1 MSESSPHVVVEPD
14 ETVEPDEGRV
24 SDPVESPAESAGE
37 SLDVDV
43 VEVRRNGRLAL
54 AVALA
59 SLLVGLAFVLR
70 GGVEGYL
77 VGLILLAVAAVQGWT
92 AWDSRMPLLLVDE
105 QGVRLR
111 FGQNWQGIPWSKI
124 ESVEHTPRPAGIERF
139 WKDGRIGVLLHD
151 EDEVLDELSPTARR
165 QAMLTER
172 LYGLPFSL
180 PLGLS
185 TRVLG
190 GGEDVTEAIA
200 IVAADGVE
208 VVEID
213 PGLGADEP
221 DESGDA
227 ISETAGDG
235 AGEGTVSDGS
245 GSAGADDGDTAVR
258 LPAVGRGGDTNPRML
273 RVLDEPDINA
283 ADVVDEAGQ
292 DQVDRDIVHDEATPK
307 PDPDPEVATEAS
319 AGDKPRPEP
328 VAPLREPSTAVRVD
342 VRYVPEEPQETI
354 AVHGA
359 NALDLAP
366 VETDDATDDSDDSDG
381 SADAAFLDASAGP
394 GIAEAGADQAGIGEA
409 GVDDETEILTTDPDA
424 TQAHELTEGVTP
436 VAERGDRV
444 ESHSFDGVGVRGTGS
459 GTNDSPEIGAEISA
473 ARHRLGLDA
482 EGLAEW
488 TRIRPHVIEAI
499 EVDDFGPCGGDFY
512 ARGHLRTLARVLG
525 IEVAPLLRT
534 YDEKYASGPVS
545 PRTVFEAELA
555 HSAAVR
561 PVRRMRG
568 GPSWSVL
575 VAAVM
580 AVILVWSVA
589 RLVIDG
595 TDHEPEAGAIQLD
608 GSAGT
613 DNPYGDS
620 SPVPVTISAAGG
632 GAHVVVRDSRG
643 KVVFS
648 GDLAFGESKR
658 LQVTPPLRVQTSDG
672 SLKVAIGDGKANE
685 LGKTGES
692 AQRTYT
698 AN

>member
-1 MSESSPHVVVEPD
+1 MSENSPAVETVDPAENV
-14 ETVEPDEGRV
+14 ETVETHE
-24 SDPVESPAESAGE
+24 A
-37 SLDVDV
+37 LDVDV

-54 AVALA
+54 VVALA
-59 SLLVGLAFVLR
+59 SLLVGIAFVLR
-70 GGVEGYL
+70 GGIEGYL

-111 FGQNWQGIPWSKI
+111 FGQTWQGIPWSKI
-124 ESVEHTPRPAGIERF
+124 ESVEHTPRPDGIERF

-190 GGEDVTEAIA
+190 AGDDVTEAIA

-213 PGLGADEP
+213 PALDVEEP
-221 DESGDA
+221 ETETDESTEDNTEVDTADA
-227 ISETAGDG
+227 AS
-235 AGEGTVSDGS
+235 
-245 GSAGADDGDTAVR
+245 DDGDTAIR
-258 LPAVGRGGDTNPRML
+258 PPLSQQAGDTNPRML
-273 RVLDEPDINA
+273 RVLDVPDINA
-283 ADVVDEAGQ
+283 ADVVDEAEQ
-292 DQVDRDIVHDEATPK
+292 DQVDRDTNQDETTPK
-307 PDPDPEVATEAS
+307 TDPEPEPEVDSVAEAK
-319 AGDKPRPEP
+319 AEP

-342 VRYVPEEPQETI
+342 VRYVPEEPQETV

-359 NALDLAP
+359 NALQLDLA
-366 VETDDATDDSDDSDG
+366 EAAF
-381 SADAAFLDASAGP
+381 ADADIEDA
-394 GIAEAGADQAGIGEA
+394 D
-409 GVDDETEILTTDPDA
+409 VDDETEAFAFESDVEDSEP
-424 TQAHELTEGVTP
+424 EGVRP
-436 VAERGDRV
+436 IAVADEGV
-444 ESHSFDGVGVRGTGS
+444 KALAIDGVDDEPTEVVPTKV
-459 GTNDSPEIGAEISA
+459 PEIGAEIAA
-473 ARHRLGLDA
+473 ARRRLALDMD
-482 EGLAEW
+482 GLAEW

-545 PRTVFEAELA
+545 PRAVFEAELA
-555 HSAAVR
+555 HSAAIR

-595 TDHEPEAGAIQLD
+595 TQHEPQAGAIQLD

-613 DNPYGDS
+613 DSPYGKT

-648 GDLAFGESKR
+648 GDLAFGESKE

-672 SLKVAIGDGKANE
+672 SLKVAVGDGKAKA
-685 LGKTGES
+685 LGKTGEA

-698 AN
+698 AS

>member
-1 MSESSPHVVVEPD
+1 MSENSPAVEAVDPA
-14 ETVEPDEGRV
+14 ETVETH
-24 SDPVESPAESAGE
+24 
-37 SLDVDV
+37 DVDV

-54 AVALA
+54 VVALA
-59 SLLVGLAFVLR
+59 SLLVGIAFVLR
-70 GGVEGYL
+70 GGIEGYL

-111 FGQNWQGIPWSKI
+111 FGQTWQGIPWSKI
-124 ESVEHTPRPAGIERF
+124 ESVEHTPRPDGIERF

-151 EDEVLDELSPTARR
+151 EDEVLEELSPTARR

-190 GGEDVTEAIA
+190 AGDDVTEAIA

-213 PGLGADEP
+213 PALEVEEPETDADESAE
-221 DESGDA
+221 DHTADA
-227 ISETAGDG
+227 AS
-235 AGEGTVSDGS
+235 
-245 GSAGADDGDTAVR
+245 DDGDTAVR
-258 LPAVGRGGDTNPRML
+258 PLLSERAGDTNPRML

-283 ADVVDEAGQ
+283 ADVVDEAEQ
-292 DQVDRDIVHDEATPK
+292 DQVDRDTNQDETTPK
-307 PDPDPEVATEAS
+307 TDPEPEPEVNLVAEAK
-319 AGDKPRPEP
+319 AEP

-359 NALDLAP
+359 NALQLDLA
-366 VETDDATDDSDDSDG
+366 EAAF
-381 SADAAFLDASAGP
+381 ADADIEDADVDEDVEDSEPEGVRP
-394 GIAEAGADQAGIGEA
+394 IAVPDEGVKALAID
-409 GVDDETEILTTDPDA
+409 GVDDEPTEVVPTK
-424 TQAHELTEGVTP
+424 V
-436 VAERGDRV
+436 
-444 ESHSFDGVGVRGTGS
+444 
-459 GTNDSPEIGAEISA
+459 PEIGAEIAA
-473 ARHRLGLDA
+473 ARRRLALDMD
-482 EGLAEW
+482 GLAEW

-545 PRTVFEAELA
+545 PRAVFEAELA
-555 HSAAVR
+555 HSAAIR

-595 TDHEPEAGAIQLD
+595 TQHEPEAGAIQLD

-613 DNPYGDS
+613 DSPYGKS

-648 GDLAFGESKR
+648 GDLAFGESKS

-672 SLKVAIGDGKANE
+672 SLKVAVGDGKAKA
-685 LGKTGES
+685 LGKTGEA

-698 AN
+698 AG

>member
-1 MSESSPHVVVEPD
+1 MSENPPTA
-14 ETVEPDEGRV
+14 ETVDPEEAVEAPDI
-24 SDPVESPAESAGE
+24 
-37 SLDVDV
+37 DVDV

-54 AVALA
+54 VVALA

-70 GGVEGYL
+70 GGIEGYL

-111 FGQNWQGIPWSKI
+111 FGQTWQGIPWSKI
-124 ESVEHTPRPAGIERF
+124 ECVEHTPRPEGIERF

-151 EDEVLDELSPTARR
+151 EDEVLEELSPTARR

-190 GGEDVTEAIA
+190 AGDDVTEAIA
-200 IVAADGVE
+200 IVAAEGVE

-213 PGLGADEP
+213 PGLEVEP
-221 DESGDA
+221 DADGVEDSVEDSA
-227 ISETAGDG
+227 EDTADDSAEEVEGIV
-235 AGEGTVSDGS
+235 GEAPVE
-245 GSAGADDGDTAVR
+245 DGDTAIR
-258 LPAVGRGGDTNPRML
+258 PPLSVGADDTNPRML
-273 RVLDEPDINA
+273 RVLDEPGINA
-283 ADVVDEAGQ
+283 ADVADEAGQ
-292 DQVDRDIVHDEATPK
+292 DQVDRDTEQDETTPK
-307 PDPDPEVATEAS
+307 TDPEPEVKAEAK
-319 AGDKPRPEP
+319 AEP

-342 VRYVPEEPQETI
+342 VRYVPDEPQETI

-359 NALDLAP
+359 NALQLDP
-366 VETDDATDDSDDSDG
+366 VESDDVETDADEETEVFAIEQGEEDSEPEG
-381 SADAAFLDASAGP
+381 VRALAVPEEGVKAL
-394 GIAEAGADQAGIGEA
+394 A
-409 GVDDETEILTTDPDA
+409 GVDDEPTEVVSTK
-424 TQAHELTEGVTP
+424 V
-436 VAERGDRV
+436 
-444 ESHSFDGVGVRGTGS
+444 
-459 GTNDSPEIGAEISA
+459 PEIGAEIAA
-473 ARHRLGLDA
+473 ARRRLALDV

-545 PRTVFEAELA
+545 PRAIFEAELA
-555 HSAAVR
+555 HSAAIR

-595 TDHEPEAGAIQLD
+595 TQHEPQAGAIQLD

-613 DNPYGDS
+613 DSPYGKS

-648 GDLAFGESKR
+648 GDLAFGESKQ

-672 SLKVAIGDGKANE
+672 SLKVAVGESKARA
-685 LGKTGES
+685 LGKTGEA

>member
-1 MSESSPHVVVEPD
+1 VSENSPAVETVDPAENV
-14 ETVEPDEGRV
+14 ETVET
-24 SDPVESPAESAGE
+24 VEAH
-37 SLDVDV
+37 DVDV

-54 AVALA
+54 VVALA
-59 SLLVGLAFVLR
+59 SLLVGIAFVLR
-70 GGVEGYL
+70 GGIEGYL

-105 QGVRLR
+105 QGVRVR
-111 FGQNWQGIPWSKI
+111 FGQTWQGIPWSKI
-124 ESVEHTPRPAGIERF
+124 ESVEHTPRPDGIERF

-151 EDEVLDELSPTARR
+151 EDEVLEELSPTARR

-190 GGEDVTEAIA
+190 AGDDVTEAIA

-213 PGLGADEP
+213 PALDVEEP
-221 DESGDA
+221 ETDPA
-227 ISETAGDG
+227 ETAEDNT
-235 AGEGTVSDGS
+235 ADAAS
-245 GSAGADDGDTAVR
+245 DDGDTAVR
-258 LPAVGRGGDTNPRML
+258 PPLSEQAGDTNPRML

-283 ADVVDEAGQ
+283 ADVVDEAEQ
-292 DQVDRDIVHDEATPK
+292 DQVDRDTDQDETTPK
-307 PDPDPEVATEAS
+307 TDPEPEREVDPVTEAK
-319 AGDKPRPEP
+319 AEP

-354 AVHGA
+354 AVRGA
-359 NALDLAP
+359 NALQLDLA
-366 VETDDATDDSDDSDG
+366 EAAF
-381 SADAAFLDASAGP
+381 ADADVEDSEPEGVRPIPAPDEGVKALVPSTSSGHRID
-394 GIAEAGADQAGIGEA
+394 GADDQP
-409 GVDDETEILTTDPDA
+409 TEVVPTK
-424 TQAHELTEGVTP
+424 V
-436 VAERGDRV
+436 
-444 ESHSFDGVGVRGTGS
+444 
-459 GTNDSPEIGAEISA
+459 PEIGAEIAA
-473 ARHRLGLDA
+473 ARRRLALDMD
-482 EGLAEW
+482 GLAEW

-545 PRTVFEAELA
+545 PRAVFEAELA
-555 HSAAVR
+555 HSAAIR

-595 TDHEPEAGAIQLD
+595 TQHEPEAGAIQLD

-613 DNPYGDS
+613 DSPYGKS
-620 SPVPVTISAAGG
+620 SPVPVAISAAGG

-648 GDLAFGESKR
+648 GDLAFGESKE

-672 SLKVAIGDGKANE
+672 SLKVAVGDGKAKA
-685 LGKTGES
+685 LGKTGEA

>member
-1 MSESSPHVVVEPD
+1 MSENSPAV
-14 ETVEPDEGRV
+14 ETVDPADQDEPV
-24 SDPVESPAESAGE
+24 VTGE
-37 SLDVDV
+37 VPDVDV

-54 AVALA
+54 VVALA
-59 SLLVGLAFVLR
+59 SLLVGVAFVLR
-70 GGVEGYL
+70 GGIEGYL

-111 FGQNWQGIPWSKI
+111 FGQTWQGIPWSKI
-124 ESVEHTPRPAGIERF
+124 ESVEHTPRPDGIERF

-151 EDEVLDELSPTARR
+151 EDEVLAELSPTARR

-190 GGEDVTEAIA
+190 AGDDLTEAIA
-200 IVAADGVE
+200 VVAADGVE

-213 PGLGADEP
+213 PALAAEEPEPEADETTAETT
-221 DESGDA
+221 DESTDEIVGGGP
-227 ISETAGDG
+227 S
-235 AGEGTVSDGS
+235 
-245 GSAGADDGDTAVR
+245 DDGDTAIR
-258 LPAVGRGGDTNPRML
+258 PPLSGQGGDTNPRML

-283 ADVVDEAGQ
+283 ADVEDEAGQ
-292 DQVDRDIVHDEATPK
+292 DQVDRDTETTGATSSEGVTARSAEQDETTPT
-307 PDPDPEVATEAS
+307 TEPAPK
-319 AGDKPRPEP
+319 AKAEP

-342 VRYVPEEPQETI
+342 VRYVPPEPQETV
-354 AVHGA
+354 AVHGGDSVLL
-359 NALDLAP
+359 NPAP
-366 VETDDATDDSDDSDG
+366 FGTAADAVEAPEEDEVEGVTLTDPDEPVDAVSTDDADDQPTKLVSH
-381 SADAAFLDASAGP
+381 DAP
-394 GIAEAGADQAGIGEA
+394 Q
-409 GVDDETEILTTDPDA
+409 
-424 TQAHELTEGVTP
+424 
-436 VAERGDRV
+436 
-444 ESHSFDGVGVRGTGS
+444 
-459 GTNDSPEIGAEISA
+459 IGAEISA
-473 ARHRLGLDA
+473 ARRRLALDID
-482 EGLAEW
+482 GLAEW

-545 PRTVFEAELA
+545 PRAVFEAELA

-595 TDHEPEAGAIQLD
+595 TQREPEAGAIQLD

-613 DNPYGDS
+613 DNPYGKS
-620 SPVPVTISAAGG
+620 APVAVTISAAGG
-632 GAHVVVRDSRG
+632 EAHVVVRDSRG

-648 GDLAFGESKR
+648 GDLAFGESKQ

-672 SLKVAIGDGKANE
+672 SLKVAVGEGKANA
-685 LGKTGES
+685 LGKTGEA

-698 AN
+698 AG

>member
-1 MSESSPHVVVEPD
+1 VSEKSPAAETADPA
-14 ETVEPDEGRV
+14 ETVETP
-24 SDPVESPAESAGE
+24 
-37 SLDVDV
+37 DVDV

-54 AVALA
+54 VVALS

-70 GGVEGYL
+70 GGIEGYL

-111 FGQNWQGIPWSKI
+111 FGQTWQGIPWSKI
-124 ESVEHTPRPAGIERF
+124 ESVEHTPRPEGIERF

-151 EDEVLDELSPTARR
+151 EDEVLEELSPTARR

-190 GGEDVTEAIA
+190 AGEDLTEAIA
-200 IVAADGVE
+200 YVAADGVE
-208 VVEID
+208 IVEID
-213 PGLGADEP
+213 PGMEADATVETVEP
-221 DESGDA
+221 EDDTDESVGDD
-227 ISETAGDG
+227 TP
-235 AGEGTVSDGS
+235 V
-245 GSAGADDGDTAVR
+245 DDGDTAIR
-258 LPAVGRGGDTNPRML
+258 PPLSAGAGDTNPRML

-283 ADVVDEAGQ
+283 ADVADEAEQG
-292 DQVDRDIVHDEATPK
+292 QVDRDTEQDETTPK
-307 PDPDPEVATEAS
+307 TDPEEKSEEKAEAK
-319 AGDKPRPEP
+319 AEP

-359 NALDLAP
+359 NALQLDP
-366 VETDDATDDSDDSDG
+366 VETEPDSD
-381 SADAAFLDASAGP
+381 ADAP
-394 GIAEAGADQAGIGEA
+394 EAGADEQ
-409 GVDDETEILTTDPDA
+409 TEVFAIESAAEDSEP
-424 TQAHELTEGVTP
+424 EGVRAL
-436 VAERGDRV
+436 AEPDEGV
-444 ESHSFDGVGVRGTGS
+444 KPLSIDGADDQPTEVVSTKV
-459 GTNDSPEIGAEISA
+459 PEIGAEISA
-473 ARHRLGLDA
+473 ARRRLALDV

-545 PRTVFEAELA
+545 PRAVFEAELA

-595 TDHEPEAGAIQLD
+595 TQHEPEAGAIQLD

-613 DNPYGDS
+613 NSPYGKA
-620 SPVPVTISAAGG
+620 SPVAVTITAAGG

-648 GDLAFGESKR
+648 GDLAFGESKA

-672 SLKVAIGDGKANE
+672 SLKVAVGDGKARA
-685 LGKTGES
+685 LGKTGEA

>member
-1 MSESSPHVVVEPD
+1 MSENPVTA
-14 ETVEPDEGRV
+14 ETVDPEEAVEAPDV
-24 SDPVESPAESAGE
+24 DV
-37 SLDVDV
+37 DVDV

-54 AVALA
+54 VVALA

-70 GGVEGYL
+70 GGIEGYL

-111 FGQNWQGIPWSKI
+111 FGQTWQGIPWSKI
-124 ESVEHTPRPAGIERF
+124 ESVEHTPRPDGIERF

-190 GGEDVTEAIA
+190 AGDDVTEAIA
-200 IVAADGVE
+200 IVAAEGVE

-213 PGLGADEP
+213 PGLEAEPEAEIEDDSAEDTGGEAVDE
-221 DESGDA
+221 A
-227 ISETAGDG
+227 VDG
-235 AGEGTVSDGS
+235 IVAAPVE
-245 GSAGADDGDTAVR
+245 DGDTAIR
-258 LPAVGRGGDTNPRML
+258 PPLRAGADDTNPRML

-283 ADVVDEAGQ
+283 ADAEDEAGQ
-292 DQVDRDIVHDEATPK
+292 DQVDRDTETTGVTARSAEQDETTTK
-307 PDPDPEVATEAS
+307 TDPEPALKAEAK
-319 AGDKPRPEP
+319 AEP

-359 NALDLAP
+359 NALQLEPAESDAVDAETEADEETQVFAIESADEDAEPEGVRPLAEPEEGIKTLAP
-366 VETDDATDDSDDSDG
+366 STSSVRRIDD
-381 SADAAFLDASAGP
+381 
-394 GIAEAGADQAGIGEA
+394 
-409 GVDDETEILTTDPDA
+409 VDDEPTEVVPTK
-424 TQAHELTEGVTP
+424 V
-436 VAERGDRV
+436 
-444 ESHSFDGVGVRGTGS
+444 
-459 GTNDSPEIGAEISA
+459 PEIGAEIAA
-473 ARHRLGLDA
+473 ARRRLALDV

-545 PRTVFEAELA
+545 ARAVFEAELA
-555 HSAAVR
+555 HSAAIR

-595 TDHEPEAGAIQLD
+595 TQHEPQAGAIQLD

-613 DNPYGDS
+613 DSPYGKS

-648 GDLAFGESKR
+648 GDLAFGESKQ

-672 SLKVAIGDGKANE
+672 SLKVAVGESKARA
-685 LGKTGES
+685 LGKTGEA

-698 AN
+698 AD

>member
-1 MSESSPHVVVEPD
+1 MSENSPAV
-14 ETVEPDEGRV
+14 ETVDPAETT
-24 SDPVESPAESAGE
+24 DPVDTVDTTDAVEAP
-37 SLDVDV
+37 DVDV
-43 VEVRRNGRLAL
+43 IEVRRNGRLAL
-54 AVALA
+54 VVALA

-70 GGVEGYL
+70 GGIEGYL

-111 FGQNWQGIPWSKI
+111 FGQTWQGIPWSKI
-124 ESVEHTPRPAGIERF
+124 ESVEHTPRPDGIERF

-151 EDEVLDELSPTARR
+151 EDEVLEELSPTARR

-190 GGEDVTEAIA
+190 AGDDVTEAIA

-213 PGLGADEP
+213 PGLAADPESDT
-221 DESGDA
+221 DENTA
-227 ISETAGDG
+227 EEAGDRIDEDVDG
-235 AGEGTVSDGS
+235 IVGETPV
-245 GSAGADDGDTAVR
+245 DDGDTAVR
-258 LPAVGRGGDTNPRML
+258 PPLSGGAGDTNPRML

-283 ADVVDEAGQ
+283 ADVADEAKR
-292 DQVDRDIVHDEATPK
+292 DQVDRDTTKDETTPK
-307 PDPDPEVATEAS
+307 ADPDAEVKAEAK
-319 AGDKPRPEP
+319 AEP

-359 NALDLAP
+359 NALQLDPA
-366 VETDDATDDSDDSDG
+366 ETDAE
-381 SADAAFLDASAGP
+381 ADAAEVDAQTQVFAIES
-394 GIAEAGADQAGIGEA
+394 GEDSEPDEGVKA
-409 GVDDETEILTTDPDA
+409 LSSTNPSLRIDGVDDVDDVATEVVPTK
-424 TQAHELTEGVTP
+424 V
-436 VAERGDRV
+436 
-444 ESHSFDGVGVRGTGS
+444 
-459 GTNDSPEIGAEISA
+459 PEIGAEISA
-473 ARHRLGLDA
+473 ARRRLALDV

-545 PRTVFEAELA
+545 PRAVFEAELA

-595 TDHEPEAGAIQLD
+595 TQHQPEAGAIQLD

-613 DNPYGDS
+613 DSPYGKA

-648 GDLAFGESKR
+648 GDLAFGESKQ

-672 SLKVAIGDGKANE
+672 SLKVAVGDGKAKA
-685 LGKTGES
+685 LGKTGEA

-698 AN
+698 AG

>member
-1 MSESSPHVVVEPD
+1 MSENSPAAETVDPA
-14 ETVEPDEGRV
+14 ETVETTETPE
-24 SDPVESPAESAGE
+24 PAEMAETAASDEAPE
-37 SLDVDV
+37 ADVDVDIDVDV

-54 AVALA
+54 VVALA

-70 GGVEGYL
+70 GGIEGYL

-111 FGQNWQGIPWSKI
+111 FGQTWQGIPWSKI
-124 ESVEHTPRPAGIERF
+124 EAVEHTPRPDGIERF

-165 QAMLTER
+165 QAMLTQR
-172 LYGLPFSL
+172 LYGLPFSI

-190 GGEDVTEAIA
+190 AGDDVTEAIA

-213 PGLGADEP
+213 PALEVTEP
-221 DESGDA
+221 EPESD
-227 ISETAGDG
+227 ETAEE
-235 AGEGTVSDGS
+235 AGHEADDELVV
-245 GSAGADDGDTAVR
+245 DDGDTAVR
-258 LPAVGRGGDTNPRML
+258 PPLSAQAGDTNPRLL

-292 DQVDRDIVHDEATPK
+292 DQVDRDTQDETTPTT
-307 PDPDPEVATEAS
+307 DPEPEVKSEA
-319 AGDKPRPEP
+319 A
-328 VAPLREPSTAVRVD
+328 VPLREPSTAVRVD
-342 VRYVPEEPQETI
+342 VRYVPPEPQESV

-359 NALDLAP
+359 NALRPDPAQAP
-366 VETDDATDDSDDSDG
+366 SQADFDAADEAFAIERHDDDSEPEG
-381 SADAAFLDASAGP
+381 VRPL
-394 GIAEAGADQAGIGEA
+394 AEPDEQVEGVSPSTRSGHRID
-409 GVDDETEILTTDPDA
+409 GVDDEPTE
-424 TQAHELTEGVTP
+424 QMSNQV
-436 VAERGDRV
+436 
-444 ESHSFDGVGVRGTGS
+444 
-459 GTNDSPEIGAEISA
+459 PEIGAEIASA
-473 ARHRLGLDA
+473 RRRLALDID
-482 EGLAEW
+482 GLAEW

-534 YDEKYASGPVS
+534 YDEKHASGPVS
-545 PRTVFEAELA
+545 ARAVFEAELA
-555 HSAAVR
+555 HSAAIR
-561 PVRRMRG
+561 PARRMRG

-589 RLVIDG
+589 RLVVDG
-595 TDHEPEAGAIQLD
+595 TQGQPEAGAIQLD

-613 DNPYGDS
+613 DSPYGKS

-648 GDLAFGESKR
+648 GDLAFGESKE

-672 SLKVAIGDGKANE
+672 SLKVAIGDGKAKE
-685 LGKTGES
+685 LGKTGEA

-698 AN
+698 AS

>member
-1 MSESSPHVVVEPD
+1 MSENSPAAETVDPA
-14 ETVEPDEGRV
+14 ETVETP
-24 SDPVESPAESAGE
+24 
-37 SLDVDV
+37 DVDV
-43 VEVRRNGRLAL
+43 IDVRRNGRLAL
-54 AVALA
+54 VVALA

-70 GGVEGYL
+70 GGIEGYL

-111 FGQNWQGIPWSKI
+111 FGQTWQGIPWSKI
-124 ESVEHTPRPAGIERF
+124 ESVEHTPRPEGIERF
-139 WKDGRIGVLLHD
+139 WKDGRIGVLLYD
-151 EDEVLDELSPTARR
+151 EDEVLEELSPTARR

-190 GGEDVTEAIA
+190 AGDDVTEAIA
-200 IVAADGVE
+200 IVAADGVQ

-213 PGLGADEP
+213 PGIESDELAE
-221 DESGDA
+221 ESGD
-227 ISETAGDG
+227 SGDSID
-235 AGEGTVSDGS
+235 EDVDGIV
-245 GSAGADDGDTAVR
+245 GSVPVDDGDTAIR
-258 LPAVGRGGDTNPRML
+258 PPLSGGAGDTNPRML

-283 ADVVDEAGQ
+283 ANVADEAGQ
-292 DQVDRDIVHDEATPK
+292 DQVDRDTETTGARPSEGVTARSAKNETTPQT
-307 PDPDPEVATEAS
+307 DPDAEVKAEAK
-319 AGDKPRPEP
+319 AEP

-359 NALDLAP
+359 NALQLDPA
-366 VETDDATDDSDDSDG
+366 ETESDAD
-381 SADAAFLDASAGP
+381 ADAAE
-394 GIAEAGADQAGIGEA
+394 AEELTQVFAIESDEEDSEPEGVLALAEPDEGVKALSPSTNPALRIDD
-409 GVDDETEILTTDPDA
+409 VDDVPTEVVA
-424 TQAHELTEGVTP
+424 TKA
-436 VAERGDRV
+436 
-444 ESHSFDGVGVRGTGS
+444 
-459 GTNDSPEIGAEISA
+459 PEIGAEISA
-473 ARHRLGLDA
+473 ARRRLALDV

-545 PRTVFEAELA
+545 PRAVFEAELA
-555 HSAAVR
+555 HSAAIR

-595 TDHEPEAGAIQLD
+595 TQHQPEAGAIQLD

-613 DNPYGDS
+613 DSPYGKAT
-620 SPVPVTISAAGG
+620 PVPVTISAAGG

-648 GDLAFGESKR
+648 GDLAFGESKQ

-672 SLKVAIGDGKANE
+672 SLKVAVGDGKAKA
-685 LGKTGES
+685 LGKTGEA

>member
-1 MSESSPHVVVEPD
+1 MSENSPAVETVDPA
-14 ETVEPDEGRV
+14 ETVEA
-24 SDPVESPAESAGE
+24 VETH
-37 SLDVDV
+37 DVDV

-54 AVALA
+54 VVALA
-59 SLLVGLAFVLR
+59 SLLVGIAFVMR
-70 GGVEGYL
+70 GGIEGYL
-77 VGLILLAVAAVQGWT
+77 VGLILLVVAAVQGWT

-111 FGQNWQGIPWSKI
+111 FGQTWQGIPWSKI
-124 ESVEHTPRPAGIERF
+124 ESVEHTPRPDGIERF

-151 EDEVLDELSPTARR
+151 EDEVLEELSPTARR

-190 GGEDVTEAIA
+190 AGDDVTEAIA

-213 PGLGADEP
+213 PGLDAEEP
-221 DESGDA
+221 ETDTDESAEDHTADA
-227 ISETAGDG
+227 AS
-235 AGEGTVSDGS
+235 
-245 GSAGADDGDTAVR
+245 DDGDTAVR
-258 LPAVGRGGDTNPRML
+258 PPLSERAGDTNPRML

-283 ADVVDEAGQ
+283 ADVVDEAEQ
-292 DQVDRDIVHDEATPK
+292 DQVDRDTETTAHSAEQDETTPTT
-307 PDPDPEVATEAS
+307 DPEPEREVNLVAEA
-319 AGDKPRPEP
+319 KTEP
-328 VAPLREPSTAVRVD
+328 VAPLREPSTAIRVD

-359 NALDLAP
+359 NALQLDLA
-366 VETDDATDDSDDSDG
+366 EAAF
-381 SADAAFLDASAGP
+381 ADADF
-394 GIAEAGADQAGIGEA
+394 AEADVEDTD
-409 GVDDETEILTTDPDA
+409 VDDEP
-424 TQAHELTEGVTP
+424 EGVRP
-436 VAERGDRV
+436 IAVPDE
-444 ESHSFDGVGVRGTGS
+444 GVKALAPSTGS
-459 GTNDSPEIGAEISA
+459 RHRIDDVDDQETEVVPAEVPEIGAEIAA
-473 ARHRLGLDA
+473 ARRRLALDMD
-482 EGLAEW
+482 GLAEW

-545 PRTVFEAELA
+545 PRAVFEAELA
-555 HSAAVR
+555 HSAAIR

-595 TDHEPEAGAIQLD
+595 TQHEPEAGAIQLD

-613 DNPYGDS
+613 DSPYGKS
-620 SPVPVTISAAGG
+620 SPVAVTVSAAGG

-648 GDLAFGESKR
+648 GDLAFGESKV

-672 SLKVAIGDGKANE
+672 SLKVAIGDGKAKA
-685 LGKTGES
+685 LGKTGEA

>member
-1 MSESSPHVVVEPD
+1 MSENSPAVEIVDPA
-14 ETVEPDEGRV
+14 ETVETH
-24 SDPVESPAESAGE
+24 
-37 SLDVDV
+37 DVDV

-54 AVALA
+54 VVALA
-59 SLLVGLAFVLR
+59 SLLVGIAFVLR
-70 GGVEGYL
+70 GGIEGYL
-77 VGLILLAVAAVQGWT
+77 VGLILLVVAAVQGWT

-105 QGVRLR
+105 QGVRVR
-111 FGQNWQGIPWSKI
+111 FGQTWQGIPWSKI
-124 ESVEHTPRPAGIERF
+124 ESVEHTPRPDGIERF

-151 EDEVLDELSPTARR
+151 EDEVLEELSPTARR

-190 GGEDVTEAIA
+190 AGDDVTEAIA

-213 PGLGADEP
+213 PALDVEEP
-221 DESGDA
+221 ETDTDESAEEHTADA
-227 ISETAGDG
+227 AS
-235 AGEGTVSDGS
+235 
-245 GSAGADDGDTAVR
+245 DDGDTAVR
-258 LPAVGRGGDTNPRML
+258 PPLSGRAGDTNPRML

-283 ADVVDEAGQ
+283 ADVVDEAEQ
-292 DQVDRDIVHDEATPK
+292 DQVDRDTETTAHSAEQDETTPK
-307 PDPDPEVATEAS
+307 TDPEPEPEVNLVAEAK
-319 AGDKPRPEP
+319 AEP

-354 AVHGA
+354 AIHGA
-359 NALDLAP
+359 NALQLDLAEAAFADVD
-366 VETDDATDDSDDSDG
+366 VEDSDVDEDVDEDLEDSEPEG
-381 SADAAFLDASAGP
+381 VRA
-394 GIAEAGADQAGIGEA
+394 IAVPDEGVKALAID
-409 GVDDETEILTTDPDA
+409 GVDDEPTEVVPA
-424 TQAHELTEGVTP
+424 KV
-436 VAERGDRV
+436 
-444 ESHSFDGVGVRGTGS
+444 
-459 GTNDSPEIGAEISA
+459 PEIGAEIAA
-473 ARHRLGLDA
+473 ARRRLALDMD
-482 EGLAEW
+482 GLAEW

-545 PRTVFEAELA
+545 PRAVFEAELA
-555 HSAAVR
+555 HSAAIR

-595 TDHEPEAGAIQLD
+595 TQHEPEAGAIQLD

-613 DNPYGDS
+613 DSPYGKS

-648 GDLAFGESKR
+648 GDLAFGESKE

-672 SLKVAIGDGKANE
+672 SLKVAVGDGKAKA
-685 LGKTGES
+685 LGKTGEA

>member
-1 MSESSPHVVVEPD
+1 MSENSPAVE
-14 ETVEPDEGRV
+14 TI
-24 SDPVESPAESAGE
+24 DPVEAVETH
-37 SLDVDV
+37 DVDV

-54 AVALA
+54 VVALA

-70 GGVEGYL
+70 GGIEGYL
-77 VGLILLAVAAVQGWT
+77 VGLILLAVAVVQGWT

-111 FGQNWQGIPWSKI
+111 FGQTWQGIPWSKI
-124 ESVEHTPRPAGIERF
+124 ESVEHTPRPDGIERF

-151 EDEVLDELSPTARR
+151 EDEVLEELSPTARR

-190 GGEDVTEAIA
+190 AGDDVTEAIA

-213 PGLGADEP
+213 PGLDVEEPEAEAEESTGESGAKSV
-221 DESGDA
+221 DESSAEDIDEA
-227 ISETAGDG
+227 ADG
-235 AGEGTVSDGS
+235 AVGAVGAV
-245 GSAGADDGDTAVR
+245 ADDGDTAIR
-258 LPAVGRGGDTNPRML
+258 PPLSEHAGDTNPRML

-283 ADVVDEAGQ
+283 ADVADEAEQ
-292 DQVDRDIVHDEATPK
+292 DQVDRDTEQDETTPK
-307 PDPDPEVATEAS
+307 ADPEPAVKSEAK
-319 AGDKPRPEP
+319 AEP

-359 NALDLAP
+359 NALQLPP
-366 VETDDATDDSDDSDG
+366 VETDSDFDADLDLG
-381 SADAAFLDASAGP
+381 DAVLVEP
-394 GIAEAGADQAGIGEA
+394 
-409 GVDDETEILTTDPDA
+409 GVDDP
-424 TQAHELTEGVTP
+424 ELEGVRP
-436 VAERGDRV
+436 VSVPE
-444 ESHSFDGVGVRGTGS
+444 EGVKALSPSTSS
-459 GTNDSPEIGAEISA
+459 GPRIDDADDQVTEVVPTKVPEIGAEIAA
-473 ARHRLGLDA
+473 ARRRLALDMD
-482 EGLAEW
+482 GLAEW

-545 PRTVFEAELA
+545 PRAVFEAELA
-555 HSAAVR
+555 HSAAIR

-595 TDHEPEAGAIQLD
+595 TQHEPEAGAIQLD

-613 DNPYGDS
+613 DSPYGKS

-648 GDLAFGESKR
+648 GDLAFGESKQ

-672 SLKVAIGDGKANE
+672 SLKVAVGDGKAKA
-685 LGKTGES
+685 LGKTGEA

>member
-1 MSESSPHVVVEPD
+1 VSEKSPAAETADPA
-14 ETVEPDEGRV
+14 ETVETP
-24 SDPVESPAESAGE
+24 
-37 SLDVDV
+37 DVDV

-54 AVALA
+54 VVALS

-70 GGVEGYL
+70 GGIEGYL

-111 FGQNWQGIPWSKI
+111 FGQTWQGIPWSKI
-124 ESVEHTPRPAGIERF
+124 ESVEHTPRPEGIERF

-151 EDEVLDELSPTARR
+151 EDEVLEELSPTARR

-190 GGEDVTEAIA
+190 AGEDLTEAIA
-200 IVAADGVE
+200 YVAADGVE
-208 VVEID
+208 IVEID
-213 PGLGADEP
+213 PGMEADATVETVEP
-221 DESGDA
+221 EDDTDESVGDD
-227 ISETAGDG
+227 TP
-235 AGEGTVSDGS
+235 V
-245 GSAGADDGDTAVR
+245 DDGDTAIR
-258 LPAVGRGGDTNPRML
+258 PPLSAGAGDTNPRML

-283 ADVVDEAGQ
+283 ADVADEAEQG
-292 DQVDRDIVHDEATPK
+292 QVDRDTDQNEATPNT
-307 PDPDPEVATEAS
+307 DPEPEVKAEETAK
-319 AGDKPRPEP
+319 AEP

-359 NALDLAP
+359 NALQFDP
-366 VETDDATDDSDDSDG
+366 VETEPDSD
-381 SADAAFLDASAGP
+381 ADAP
-394 GIAEAGADQAGIGEA
+394 EAGADEQ
-409 GVDDETEILTTDPDA
+409 TEVFAIESAAEDSEP
-424 TQAHELTEGVTP
+424 EGVRAL
-436 VAERGDRV
+436 AEPDEGV
-444 ESHSFDGVGVRGTGS
+444 KPLSIDGADDQPTEVVSTKV
-459 GTNDSPEIGAEISA
+459 PEIGAEISA
-473 ARHRLGLDA
+473 ARRRLALDV

-545 PRTVFEAELA
+545 PRAVFEAELA

-595 TDHEPEAGAIQLD
+595 TQHEPEAGAIQLD

-613 DNPYGDS
+613 NSPYGKA
-620 SPVPVTISAAGG
+620 SPVAVTITAAGG

-648 GDLAFGESKR
+648 GDLAFGESKA

-672 SLKVAIGDGKANE
+672 SLKGAVGGGKAKA
-685 LGKTGES
+685 LGKTGEA

-698 AN
+698 AG

>member
-1 MSESSPHVVVEPD
+1 MSENSPAVEPV
-14 ETVEPDEGRV
+14 ETAEPV
-24 SDPVESPAESAGE
+24 APA
-37 SLDVDV
+37 DVDV

-54 AVALA
+54 VVASA

-70 GGVEGYL
+70 GGIEGYL
-77 VGLILLAVAAVQGWT
+77 LGLLLLAVAVVQGWT
-92 AWDSRMPLLLVDE
+92 AWDSRLPLLLVDE

-111 FGQNWQGIPWSKI
+111 FGQTWQGIPWSKI
-124 ESVEHTPRPAGIERF
+124 EAVEHTPRPAGIERF

-151 EDEVLDELSPTARR
+151 EEAVLAELSPTARR
-165 QAMLTER
+165 QAMLTQR

-185 TRVLG
+185 THVLG
-190 GGEDVTEAIA
+190 GGDDVTDAIA
-200 IVAADGVE
+200 YVAADGVE

-213 PGLGADEP
+213 PGLDAGPETDTEADTETDTETGTGAGTE
-221 DESGDA
+221 A
-227 ISETAGDG
+227 TASETADETPDG
-235 AGEGTVSDGS
+235 EDGS
-245 GSAGADDGDTAVR
+245 ALAGDGDTSVR

-283 ADVVDEAGQ
+283 ADVVDEAEQ
-292 DQVDRDIVHDEATPK
+292 DQVERSAEHDETTPRA
-307 PDPDPEVATEAS
+307 DADPEVTAEV
-319 AGDKPRPEP
+319 KPQRAEP
-328 VAPLREPSTAVRVD
+328 VAPLREPSAAVRVD
-342 VRYVPEEPQETI
+342 VRYVPEEPQDSI

-359 NALDLAP
+359 NALQLDPVDTDDTDAEADAP
-366 VETDDATDDSDDSDG
+366 VVAARPEAEEIDADDQTHVFVVDSDATEQIDLS
-381 SADAAFLDASAGP
+381 
-394 GIAEAGADQAGIGEA
+394 
-409 GVDDETEILTTDPDA
+409 
-424 TQAHELTEGVTP
+424 EGVSLA
-436 VAERGDRV
+436 AEPDESV
-444 ESHSFDGVGVRGTGS
+444 EKITFDGVGGQAAAARTA
-459 GTNDSPEIGAEISA
+459 NPEIGAEISA

-482 EGLAEW
+482 EALAEW

-525 IEVAPLLRT
+525 IDVAPLLRT
-534 YDEKYASGPVS
+534 YDEKFASGPVS
-545 PRTVFEAELA
+545 ARTVFEAELA

-595 TDHEPEAGAIQLD
+595 TQHEPEAGAIQLD

-620 SPVPVTISAAGG
+620 SPVPVVISAAGG

-648 GDLAFGESKR
+648 GDLAFGESKSLR
-658 LQVTPPLRVQTSDG
+658 VTPPLRVQTSDG
-672 SLKVAIGDGKANE
+672 SLKVSVGDSKAKA
-685 LGKTGES
+685 LGKTGEP
-692 AQRTYT
+692 AQHTYT
-698 AN
+698 AK

>member
-1 MSESSPHVVVEPD
+1 MSENSPAV
-14 ETVEPDEGRV
+14 ETVD
-24 SDPVESPAESAGE
+24 PAEAVE
-37 SLDVDV
+37 TVDAVETRDVDV

-54 AVALA
+54 VVALA
-59 SLLVGLAFVLR
+59 SLLVGIAFVTR
-70 GGVEGYL
+70 GGIEGYL
-77 VGLILLAVAAVQGWT
+77 VGLILLVVAAVQGWT

-111 FGQNWQGIPWSKI
+111 FGQTWQGIPWSKI
-124 ESVEHTPRPAGIERF
+124 ESVEHTPRPDGIERF

-151 EDEVLDELSPTARR
+151 EDEVLEELSPTARR

-190 GGEDVTEAIA
+190 AGDDVTEAIA

-213 PGLGADEP
+213 PGLDAEDAETDLDEDASESAVEDADDDIDEDVDGVVGA
-221 DESGDA
+221 A
-227 ISETAGDG
+227 
-235 AGEGTVSDGS
+235 
-245 GSAGADDGDTAVR
+245 ADDGDTAIR
-258 LPAVGRGGDTNPRML
+258 PPLSEQAGDTNPRML

-283 ADVVDEAGQ
+283 ADVADEAEQ
-292 DQVDRDIVHDEATPK
+292 DQVDRDTETTGARSNEGAAAGSAEPDETAPAT
-307 PDPDPEVATEAS
+307 DPEPGVNRVSEAK
-319 AGDKPRPEP
+319 AEP

-359 NALDLAP
+359 NALQLDLAQ
-366 VETDDATDDSDDSDG
+366 
-381 SADAAFLDASAGP
+381 AAFADVDVEEADLDEETQVSAIEPAVEDSEPEGVRP
-394 GIAEAGADQAGIGEA
+394 VAVPDEGVKALSIDD
-409 GVDDETEILTTDPDA
+409 VDDQETEVVPA
-424 TQAHELTEGVTP
+424 KV
-436 VAERGDRV
+436 
-444 ESHSFDGVGVRGTGS
+444 
-459 GTNDSPEIGAEISA
+459 PEIGAEIAA
-473 ARHRLGLDA
+473 ARRRLALDMD
-482 EGLAEW
+482 GLAEW

-545 PRTVFEAELA
+545 PRAVFEAELA
-555 HSAAVR
+555 HSAAIR

-595 TDHEPEAGAIQLD
+595 TQHEPEAGAIQLD

-613 DNPYGDS
+613 DSPYGKS
-620 SPVPVTISAAGG
+620 SPVAVTVSAAGG

-648 GDLAFGESKR
+648 GDLAFGESKV

-672 SLKVAIGDGKANE
+672 SLKVAIGDGKAKA
-685 LGKTGES
+685 LGKTGEA

>member
-1 MSESSPHVVVEPD
+1 MSENSPAVETVDPAEAVD
-14 ETVEPDEGRV
+14 PVDPVETVEA
-24 SDPVESPAESAGE
+24 VETH
-37 SLDVDV
+37 DVDV

-54 AVALA
+54 VVALA
-59 SLLVGLAFVLR
+59 SLLVGIAFVMR
-70 GGVEGYL
+70 GGIEGYL
-77 VGLILLAVAAVQGWT
+77 VGLILLVVAAVQGWT

-111 FGQNWQGIPWSKI
+111 FGQTWQGIPWSKI
-124 ESVEHTPRPAGIERF
+124 ESVEHTPRPDGIERF

-151 EDEVLDELSPTARR
+151 EDEVLEELSPTARR

-190 GGEDVTEAIA
+190 AGDDVTEAIA

-213 PGLGADEP
+213 PGLDAEDAETDP
-221 DESGDA
+221 DESSSES
-227 ISETAGDG
+227 ISQ
-235 AGEGTVSDGS
+235 
-245 GSAGADDGDTAVR
+245 SADENAADDGDTAIR
-258 LPAVGRGGDTNPRML
+258 PPLSEQAGDTNPRML
-273 RVLDEPDINA
+273 RVLDVPDINA
-283 ADVVDEAGQ
+283 ADVADEAEQ
-292 DQVDRDIVHDEATPK
+292 DQVDRDTQQDEKTPEAG
-307 PDPDPEVATEAS
+307 PEPEPEVSPVSEAK
-319 AGDKPRPEP
+319 AEP

-359 NALDLAP
+359 NALQLDLA
-366 VETDDATDDSDDSDG
+366 EAAF
-381 SADAAFLDASAGP
+381 ADADVEEADVDEETKVSAIEPDDEDSAPEGVRP
-394 GIAEAGADQAGIGEA
+394 VAVPDEGVKALSID
-409 GVDDETEILTTDPDA
+409 GVDDQVTEVVPA
-424 TQAHELTEGVTP
+424 KV
-436 VAERGDRV
+436 
-444 ESHSFDGVGVRGTGS
+444 
-459 GTNDSPEIGAEISA
+459 PEIGAEIAA
-473 ARHRLGLDA
+473 ARRRLALDMD
-482 EGLAEW
+482 GLAEW

-545 PRTVFEAELA
+545 PRAVFEAELA
-555 HSAAVR
+555 HSAAIR

-595 TDHEPEAGAIQLD
+595 TQHEPEAGAIQLD

-613 DNPYGDS
+613 DSPYGKS
-620 SPVPVTISAAGG
+620 SPVPVTVSAAGG

-648 GDLAFGESKR
+648 GDLAFGESKV

-672 SLKVAIGDGKANE
+672 SLKVAIGDGKARA
-685 LGKTGES
+685 LGKTGEA

>member
-1 MSESSPHVVVEPD
+1 MSENSPAVETVDPA
-14 ETVEPDEGRV
+14 ETVETH
-24 SDPVESPAESAGE
+24 
-37 SLDVDV
+37 DVDV

-54 AVALA
+54 VVALA
-59 SLLVGLAFVLR
+59 SLLVGIAFVLR
-70 GGVEGYL
+70 GGIEGYL
-77 VGLILLAVAAVQGWT
+77 VGLILLVVAAVQGWT

-111 FGQNWQGIPWSKI
+111 FGQTWQGIPWSKI
-124 ESVEHTPRPAGIERF
+124 ESVEHTPRPDGIERF

-151 EDEVLDELSPTARR
+151 EDEVLEELSPTARR

-190 GGEDVTEAIA
+190 AGDDVTEAIA

-213 PGLGADEP
+213 PALDVEEP
-221 DESGDA
+221 EKDTDESAEEHTADA
-227 ISETAGDG
+227 AS
-235 AGEGTVSDGS
+235 
-245 GSAGADDGDTAVR
+245 DDGDTAVR
-258 LPAVGRGGDTNPRML
+258 PPLSGRAGDTNPRML

-283 ADVVDEAGQ
+283 ADVVDEAEQ
-292 DQVDRDIVHDEATPK
+292 DQVDRDTETTAHSAEQDETTPK
-307 PDPDPEVATEAS
+307 TDPEPEPEVNLVAEAK
-319 AGDKPRPEP
+319 AEP

-354 AVHGA
+354 AIHGA
-359 NALDLAP
+359 NALQLDLAEAAFADVD
-366 VETDDATDDSDDSDG
+366 VEDSDVDEDVDEDLEDSEPEG
-381 SADAAFLDASAGP
+381 VRA
-394 GIAEAGADQAGIGEA
+394 IAVPDEGVKALAID
-409 GVDDETEILTTDPDA
+409 GVDDEPTEVVPA
-424 TQAHELTEGVTP
+424 KV
-436 VAERGDRV
+436 
-444 ESHSFDGVGVRGTGS
+444 
-459 GTNDSPEIGAEISA
+459 PEIGAEIAA
-473 ARHRLGLDA
+473 ARRRLALDMD
-482 EGLAEW
+482 GLAEW

-545 PRTVFEAELA
+545 PRAVFEAELA
-555 HSAAVR
+555 HSAAIR

-595 TDHEPEAGAIQLD
+595 TQHEPEAGAIQLD

-613 DNPYGDS
+613 DSPYGKS

-648 GDLAFGESKR
+648 GDLAFGESKE

-672 SLKVAIGDGKANE
+672 SLKVAVGDGKAKA
-685 LGKTGES
+685 LGKTGEA

>member
-1 MSESSPHVVVEPD
+1 
-14 ETVEPDEGRV
+14 
-24 SDPVESPAESAGE
+24 
-37 SLDVDV
+37 
-43 VEVRRNGRLAL
+43 
-54 AVALA
+54 
-59 SLLVGLAFVLR
+59 
-70 GGVEGYL
+70 
-77 VGLILLAVAAVQGWT
+77 QGWT

-111 FGQNWQGIPWSKI
+111 FGQTWQGIPWSKI
-124 ESVEHTPRPAGIERF
+124 ESVEHTPRPDGIERF

-151 EDEVLDELSPTARR
+151 EDEVLDELPPTARR

-190 GGEDVTEAIA
+190 AGDDVTEAIA

-213 PGLGADEP
+213 PALDVEEP
-221 DESGDA
+221 ETETDESAEDHTADA
-227 ISETAGDG
+227 AS
-235 AGEGTVSDGS
+235 
-245 GSAGADDGDTAVR
+245 DDGDTAIR
-258 LPAVGRGGDTNPRML
+258 PPLSEQAGDTNPRML
-273 RVLDEPDINA
+273 PVLDVPDINA
-283 ADVVDEAGQ
+283 ADVVDEAEQ
-292 DQVDRDIVHDEATPK
+292 DQVDRDTNQDETTPK
-307 PDPDPEVATEAS
+307 TDPEPEVDAVAEAK
-319 AGDKPRPEP
+319 AEP
-328 VAPLREPSTAVRVD
+328 VAPLREPSTAIRVD

-359 NALDLAP
+359 NALQLDLA
-366 VETDDATDDSDDSDG
+366 EAAF
-381 SADAAFLDASAGP
+381 ADADIEDADVDEDVEDSEPEGVRP
-394 GIAEAGADQAGIGEA
+394 IAVPDEGVEALAID
-409 GVDDETEILTTDPDA
+409 GVDDEATEVVPTK
-424 TQAHELTEGVTP
+424 V
-436 VAERGDRV
+436 
-444 ESHSFDGVGVRGTGS
+444 
-459 GTNDSPEIGAEISA
+459 PEIGAEIAA
-473 ARHRLGLDA
+473 ARRRLALDMD
-482 EGLAEW
+482 GLAEW

-545 PRTVFEAELA
+545 PRAVFEAELA
-555 HSAAVR
+555 HSAAIR

-595 TDHEPEAGAIQLD
+595 TQHEPEAGAIQLD

-613 DNPYGDS
+613 DSPYGKS
-620 SPVPVTISAAGG
+620 SPVLVTISAAGG

-648 GDLAFGESKR
+648 GDLAFGESKE

-672 SLKVAIGDGKANE
+672 SLKVAVGDGKARA
-685 LGKTGES
+685 LGKTGEA

>member
-1 MSESSPHVVVEPD
+1 MSEN
-14 ETVEPDEGRV
+14 
-24 SDPVESPAESAGE
+24 SPAVETADPAE
-37 SLDVDV
+37 AVEAVETHDVDV

-54 AVALA
+54 VVALA
-59 SLLVGLAFVLR
+59 SLLVGIAFVLR
-70 GGVEGYL
+70 GGIEGYL
-77 VGLILLAVAAVQGWT
+77 VGLILLVVAAVQGWT

-111 FGQNWQGIPWSKI
+111 FGQTWQGIPWSKI
-124 ESVEHTPRPAGIERF
+124 ESVEHTPRPDGIERF

-151 EDEVLDELSPTARR
+151 EDEVLEELSPTARR

-190 GGEDVTEAIA
+190 AGDDVTEAIA

-213 PGLGADEP
+213 PALDVEEP
-221 DESGDA
+221 ETDTDESADDH
-227 ISETAGDG
+227 TAE
-235 AGEGTVSDGS
+235 AAS
-245 GSAGADDGDTAVR
+245 DDGDTAVR
-258 LPAVGRGGDTNPRML
+258 PPLSERAGDTNPRML

-283 ADVVDEAGQ
+283 ADVVDEAEQ
-292 DQVDRDIVHDEATPK
+292 DQVDRDTNQDETTPK
-307 PDPDPEVATEAS
+307 TDPEPEPEVNLVAEAK
-319 AGDKPRPEP
+319 AEP

-359 NALDLAP
+359 NALQLDLA
-366 VETDDATDDSDDSDG
+366 EAAF
-381 SADAAFLDASAGP
+381 ADADIDDVDVDEETQVFANESDAEDSEPEGVRP
-394 GIAEAGADQAGIGEA
+394 IAVPDEGVKALAID
-409 GVDDETEILTTDPDA
+409 GVDDEPTEVVPTK
-424 TQAHELTEGVTP
+424 V
-436 VAERGDRV
+436 
-444 ESHSFDGVGVRGTGS
+444 
-459 GTNDSPEIGAEISA
+459 PEIGAEIAA
-473 ARHRLGLDA
+473 ARRRLALDMD
-482 EGLAEW
+482 GLAEW

-545 PRTVFEAELA
+545 PRAVFEAELA
-555 HSAAVR
+555 HSAAIR

-595 TDHEPEAGAIQLD
+595 TQHEPEAGAIQLD

-613 DNPYGDS
+613 DSPYGKS

-648 GDLAFGESKR
+648 GDLAFGESKE

-672 SLKVAIGDGKANE
+672 SLKVAVGDGKAKA
-685 LGKTGES
+685 LGKTGEA

-698 AN
+698 AS

>member
-1 MSESSPHVVVEPD
+1 MSENSPAVETADPA
-14 ETVEPDEGRV
+14 ETVD
-24 SDPVESPAESAGE
+24 SAETIDSAE
-37 SLDVDV
+37 THDVDV

-54 AVALA
+54 VVALA
-59 SLLVGLAFVLR
+59 SLLVGIAFVLR
-70 GGVEGYL
+70 GGIEGYL
-77 VGLILLAVAAVQGWT
+77 LGLILLAVAAVQGWT

-111 FGQNWQGIPWSKI
+111 FGQTWQGIPWSKI
-124 ESVEHTPRPAGIERF
+124 ESVEHTPRPDGIERF

-190 GGEDVTEAIA
+190 AGDDVTEAIA

-213 PGLGADEP
+213 PALEADEP
-221 DESGDA
+221 EADTDESTEDHTADA
-227 ISETAGDG
+227 AS
-235 AGEGTVSDGS
+235 
-245 GSAGADDGDTAVR
+245 DDGDTAVR
-258 LPAVGRGGDTNPRML
+258 PPLSEQAGDTNPRML

-283 ADVVDEAGQ
+283 ADVVDEAEQ
-292 DQVDRDIVHDEATPK
+292 DQVDRDTNQDETTPK
-307 PDPDPEVATEAS
+307 TDPEPEPEVKA
-319 AGDKPRPEP
+319 EP

-359 NALDLAP
+359 NALQLDLA
-366 VETDDATDDSDDSDG
+366 EAAF
-381 SADAAFLDASAGP
+381 ADADIEDADVDEDVEDSEPEGVRPIPVPDEGVKALA
-394 GIAEAGADQAGIGEA
+394 ID
-409 GVDDETEILTTDPDA
+409 GVDDEPTEVVPA
-424 TQAHELTEGVTP
+424 KV
-436 VAERGDRV
+436 
-444 ESHSFDGVGVRGTGS
+444 
-459 GTNDSPEIGAEISA
+459 PEIGAEIAA
-473 ARHRLGLDA
+473 ARRRLALDMD
-482 EGLAEW
+482 GLAEW

-545 PRTVFEAELA
+545 PRAVFEAELA
-555 HSAAVR
+555 HSAAIR

-595 TDHEPEAGAIQLD
+595 TQHEPEAGAIQLD

-613 DNPYGDS
+613 DSPYGKS
-620 SPVPVTISAAGG
+620 SPVAVTVSAAGG

-648 GDLAFGESKR
+648 GDLAFGESKS

-672 SLKVAIGDGKANE
+672 SLKVAVGDGKAKA
-685 LGKTGES
+685 LGKTGEA

>member
-1 MSESSPHVVVEPD
+1 MSENSPAVETVDPA
-14 ETVEPDEGRV
+14 ETVEA
-24 SDPVESPAESAGE
+24 VEAH
-37 SLDVDV
+37 DVDV

-54 AVALA
+54 VVALA
-59 SLLVGLAFVLR
+59 SLLVGIAFVLR
-70 GGVEGYL
+70 GGIEGYL

-111 FGQNWQGIPWSKI
+111 FGQTWQGIPWSKI
-124 ESVEHTPRPAGIERF
+124 ESVEHTPRPDGIERF

-190 GGEDVTEAIA
+190 AGDDVTEAIA

-213 PGLGADEP
+213 PALGVEEP
-221 DESGDA
+221 ETETDESTEDHTADA
-227 ISETAGDG
+227 AS
-235 AGEGTVSDGS
+235 
-245 GSAGADDGDTAVR
+245 DDGDTAIR
-258 LPAVGRGGDTNPRML
+258 PPLSEQAGDTNPRML

-283 ADVVDEAGQ
+283 ADVVDEAEQ
-292 DQVDRDIVHDEATPK
+292 DQVDRDTNQDETTPK
-307 PDPDPEVATEAS
+307 TDPEPEVNSVAEAK
-319 AGDKPRPEP
+319 AEP

-359 NALDLAP
+359 NALQLDLA
-366 VETDDATDDSDDSDG
+366 EAAF
-381 SADAAFLDASAGP
+381 ADADVEDA
-394 GIAEAGADQAGIGEA
+394 D
-409 GVDDETEILTTDPDA
+409 VDDDDEDVEDSEP
-424 TQAHELTEGVTP
+424 EGVRP
-436 VAERGDRV
+436 IAVPDE
-444 ESHSFDGVGVRGTGS
+444 GVKALAPSTSS
-459 GTNDSPEIGAEISA
+459 GHRIDDVHDEPTEVVPTKVPEIGAEIAA
-473 ARHRLGLDA
+473 ARRRLALDMD
-482 EGLAEW
+482 GLAEW

-545 PRTVFEAELA
+545 PRAVFEAELA
-555 HSAAVR
+555 HSAAIR

-595 TDHEPEAGAIQLD
+595 TQHDPQAGAIQLD

-613 DNPYGDS
+613 DSPYGKS
-620 SPVPVTISAAGG
+620 SPVPVAISAAGG

-648 GDLAFGESKR
+648 GDLAFGESKE

-672 SLKVAIGDGKANE
+672 SLKVAVGDGKAKA
-685 LGKTGES
+685 LGKTGEA

>member
-1 MSESSPHVVVEPD
+1 MSENPVTAETVDPE
-14 ETVEPDEGRV
+14 ETVEAPDV
-24 SDPVESPAESAGE
+24 DV
-37 SLDVDV
+37 DVDV

-54 AVALA
+54 VVALT

-70 GGVEGYL
+70 GGIEGYL

-111 FGQNWQGIPWSKI
+111 FGQTWQGIPWSKI
-124 ESVEHTPRPAGIERF
+124 ESVEHTPRPEGIERF

-151 EDEVLDELSPTARR
+151 EDEVLEELSPTARR

-190 GGEDVTEAIA
+190 AGDDVTEAIA
-200 IVAADGVE
+200 IVAAEGVE

-213 PGLGADEP
+213 PGLEAEP
-221 DESGDA
+221 ESG
-227 ISETAGDG
+227 SVE
-235 AGEGTVSDGS
+235 
-245 GSAGADDGDTAVR
+245 GSAEDSRDDPGDAVSEDVDGVVGEAPVEDDDTAIR
-258 LPAVGRGGDTNPRML
+258 PPLAAGAGDTNPRML

-283 ADVVDEAGQ
+283 ADVADEAGQ
-292 DQVDRDIVHDEATPK
+292 DQVDRDTTQDETTPTT
-307 PDPDPEVATEAS
+307 DPEPEVKAEAE
-319 AGDKPRPEP
+319 AKAEP

-359 NALDLAP
+359 NALQLDP
-366 VETDDATDDSDDSDG
+366 VESGAVDVDVDAEPDEETEVFVIEQGEEDSEPEG
-381 SADAAFLDASAGP
+381 VRTLAAPEEGVKTLAHSTSSGLRID
-394 GIAEAGADQAGIGEA
+394 
-409 GVDDETEILTTDPDA
+409 GVDDEPTEVVSTK
-424 TQAHELTEGVTP
+424 V
-436 VAERGDRV
+436 
-444 ESHSFDGVGVRGTGS
+444 
-459 GTNDSPEIGAEISA
+459 PEIGAEIAA
-473 ARHRLGLDA
+473 ARRRLALDV

-499 EVDDFGPCGGDFY
+499 EVDEFGPCGGDFY

-545 PRTVFEAELA
+545 PRAIFEAELA
-555 HSAAVR
+555 HSAAIR

-595 TDHEPEAGAIQLD
+595 TQHEPQAGAIQLD

-613 DNPYGDS
+613 DSPYGKS

-648 GDLAFGESKR
+648 GDLAFGESKQ

-672 SLKVAIGDGKANE
+672 SLKVAVGESKARA
-685 LGKTGES
+685 LGKTGEA

>member
-1 MSESSPHVVVEPD
+1 MSEN
-14 ETVEPDEGRV
+14 
-24 SDPVESPAESAGE
+24 SPAVETADPAE
-37 SLDVDV
+37 AVEAVETHDVDV

-54 AVALA
+54 VVALA
-59 SLLVGLAFVLR
+59 SLLVGIAFVLR
-70 GGVEGYL
+70 GGIEGYL

-111 FGQNWQGIPWSKI
+111 FGQTWQGIPWSKI
-124 ESVEHTPRPAGIERF
+124 ESVEHTPRPDGIERF

-151 EDEVLDELSPTARR
+151 EDEVLEELSPTARR

-190 GGEDVTEAIA
+190 AGDDVTEAIA

-213 PGLGADEP
+213 PALDVEEP
-221 DESGDA
+221 ETETDESTEDNTEVNAADA
-227 ISETAGDG
+227 AS
-235 AGEGTVSDGS
+235 
-245 GSAGADDGDTAVR
+245 DDGDTAIR
-258 LPAVGRGGDTNPRML
+258 PPLSEQAGDTNPRML
-273 RVLDEPDINA
+273 RVLDVPDINA
-283 ADVVDEAGQ
+283 ADVVDEAEQ
-292 DQVDRDIVHDEATPK
+292 DQVDRDTNQDETTPK
-307 PDPDPEVATEAS
+307 TDPEPEVKAEVKA
-319 AGDKPRPEP
+319 EP

-359 NALDLAP
+359 NALQLDLA
-366 VETDDATDDSDDSDG
+366 EAAF
-381 SADAAFLDASAGP
+381 ADADIDDVDVDEETQVFANESDAEDSEPEGVRP
-394 GIAEAGADQAGIGEA
+394 IAVPDEGVKALAID
-409 GVDDETEILTTDPDA
+409 GVDDEPTEVVPTK
-424 TQAHELTEGVTP
+424 V
-436 VAERGDRV
+436 
-444 ESHSFDGVGVRGTGS
+444 
-459 GTNDSPEIGAEISA
+459 PEIGAEIAA
-473 ARHRLGLDA
+473 ARRRLALDMD
-482 EGLAEW
+482 GLAEW

-545 PRTVFEAELA
+545 PRAVFEAELA
-555 HSAAVR
+555 HSAAIR

-595 TDHEPEAGAIQLD
+595 TQHEPEAGAIQLD

-613 DNPYGDS
+613 DSPYGKT

-648 GDLAFGESKR
+648 GDLAFGESKE

-672 SLKVAIGDGKANE
+672 SLKVAVGDGKAKA
-685 LGKTGES
+685 LGKTGEA

>member
-1 MSESSPHVVVEPD
+1 MSEN
-14 ETVEPDEGRV
+14 
-24 SDPVESPAESAGE
+24 SPAVETADPAE
-37 SLDVDV
+37 NVEAVEAHDVDV

-54 AVALA
+54 VVALA
-59 SLLVGLAFVLR
+59 SLLVGIAFVLR
-70 GGVEGYL
+70 GGIEGYL

-111 FGQNWQGIPWSKI
+111 FGQTWQGIPWSKI
-124 ESVEHTPRPAGIERF
+124 ESVEHTPRPDGIERF

-190 GGEDVTEAIA
+190 AGDDVTEAIA

-213 PGLGADEP
+213 PALDVEEP
-221 DESGDA
+221 ETETDESTEDH
-227 ISETAGDG
+227 TADP
-235 AGEGTVSDGS
+235 AS
-245 GSAGADDGDTAVR
+245 DDGDTAIR
-258 LPAVGRGGDTNPRML
+258 PPLSEQAGDTSPRML
-273 RVLDEPDINA
+273 RVLDVPDINA
-283 ADVVDEAGQ
+283 ADVVDEAEQ
-292 DQVDRDIVHDEATPK
+292 DQVDRETEQDETAPK
-307 PDPDPEVATEAS
+307 TEPEENSVVEAK
-319 AGDKPRPEP
+319 AEP

-359 NALDLAP
+359 NALQLDLA
-366 VETDDATDDSDDSDG
+366 EAAF
-381 SADAAFLDASAGP
+381 ADADIEDADVDEDVEDSEPEGVRP
-394 GIAEAGADQAGIGEA
+394 IAVPDEGVKALAID
-409 GVDDETEILTTDPDA
+409 GVDDEPTEVVPTK
-424 TQAHELTEGVTP
+424 V
-436 VAERGDRV
+436 
-444 ESHSFDGVGVRGTGS
+444 
-459 GTNDSPEIGAEISA
+459 PEIGAEIAA
-473 ARHRLGLDA
+473 ARRRLALDMD
-482 EGLAEW
+482 GLAEW

-545 PRTVFEAELA
+545 PRAVFEAELA
-555 HSAAVR
+555 HSAAIR

-595 TDHEPEAGAIQLD
+595 TQHEPQAGAIQLD

-613 DNPYGDS
+613 DSPYGKT

-648 GDLAFGESKR
+648 GDLAFGESKE

-672 SLKVAIGDGKANE
+672 SLKVAVGDGKAKA
-685 LGKTGES
+685 LGKTGEA

-698 AN
+698 AS

>member
-1 MSESSPHVVVEPD
+1 MSEKSPAV
-14 ETVEPDEGRV
+14 ETVD
-24 SDPVESPAESAGE
+24 PAETDRDVEAATNLETAGAGE
-37 SLDVDV
+37 TAEVDV

-54 AVALA
+54 VVALA
-59 SLLVGLAFVLR
+59 SLLVGVAFVLR
-70 GGVEGYL
+70 GGIEGYL
-77 VGLILLAVAAVQGWT
+77 VGLILIAVAAVQGWT
-92 AWDSRMPLLLVDE
+92 AWDSRLPLLLVDE

-111 FGQNWQGIPWSKI
+111 FGATWQGIPWSKI
-124 ESVEHTPRPAGIERF
+124 ESVEHTPRPAGFERF

-151 EDEVLDELSPTARR
+151 EDEVLDQLSPTARR

-172 LYGLPFSL
+172 LYGLPFSI

-190 GGEDVTEAIA
+190 AGDDVTEAIA
-200 IVAADGVE
+200 YVAADGVE

-213 PGLGADEP
+213 PGVAAEEP
-221 DESGDA
+221 DPEP
-227 ISETAGDG
+227 DG
-235 AGEGTVSDGS
+235 VDEDTDDGVAEIPSD
-245 GSAGADDGDTAVR
+245 DDGDTAIR
-258 LPAVGRGGDTNPRML
+258 PPLSGRAGDTNPRML

-283 ADVVDEAGQ
+283 ADVVDEAEQ
-292 DQVDRDIVHDEATPK
+292 DQVDRDTEQDEKTLETDPETEVTTADEA
-307 PDPDPEVATEAS
+307 DARAS
-319 AGDKPRPEP
+319 EKSEP
-328 VAPLREPSTAVRVD
+328 VAPLREPSSAVRVD
-342 VRYVPEEPQETI
+342 VRYVPEEPQETV
-354 AVHGA
+354 AVQGS
-359 NALDLAP
+359 NALRLDPIETELGAEDVSDQTQVAGLEP
-366 VETDDATDDSDDSDG
+366 VFETFDDFEDEDEGVRAIGETE
-381 SADAAFLDASAGP
+381 DASGVISID
-394 GIAEAGADQAGIGEA
+394 GI
-409 GVDDETEILTTDPDA
+409 DDEVTEQMPPKA
-424 TQAHELTEGVTP
+424 
-436 VAERGDRV
+436 
-444 ESHSFDGVGVRGTGS
+444 
-459 GTNDSPEIGAEISA
+459 PEIGAEIAA
-473 ARHRLGLDA
+473 ARRRLALDI

-534 YDEKYASGPVS
+534 YDEKFASGPVS
-545 PRTVFEAELA
+545 PRAVFEAELA

-595 TDHEPEAGAIQLD
+595 TQREPEAGAIQLD

-613 DNPYGDS
+613 DSPYGKS
-620 SPVPVTISAAGG
+620 TPVSVTISAAGG

-648 GDLAFGESKR
+648 GDLAFGESKQ

-672 SLKVAIGDGKANE
+672 SLKVSVGDGKARA
-685 LGKTGES
+685 LGKTGEP

-698 AN
+698 TN

>member
-1 MSESSPHVVVEPD
+1 MSENSPAVETVDPA
-14 ETVEPDEGRV
+14 ETVEA
-24 SDPVESPAESAGE
+24 VETH
-37 SLDVDV
+37 DVDV

-54 AVALA
+54 VVALA
-59 SLLVGLAFVLR
+59 SLLVGIAFVMR
-70 GGVEGYL
+70 GGIEGYL
-77 VGLILLAVAAVQGWT
+77 VGLILLVVAAVQGWT

-111 FGQNWQGIPWSKI
+111 FGQTWQGIPWSKI
-124 ESVEHTPRPAGIERF
+124 ESVEHTPRPDGIERF

-151 EDEVLDELSPTARR
+151 EDEVLEELSPTARR

-190 GGEDVTEAIA
+190 AGDDVTEAIA

-213 PGLGADEP
+213 PGLGAEDAETDP
-221 DESGDA
+221 DEST
-227 ISETAGDG
+227 SESTSQSTDENA
-235 AGEGTVSDGS
+235 
-245 GSAGADDGDTAVR
+245 ADDGDTAIR
-258 LPAVGRGGDTNPRML
+258 PPLSEQAGDTNPRML
-273 RVLDEPDINA
+273 RVLDVPDINA
-283 ADVVDEAGQ
+283 ADVADEAEQ
-292 DQVDRDIVHDEATPK
+292 DQVDRDTQQDEKTPEAG
-307 PDPDPEVATEAS
+307 PEPEPEVSPVSEAK
-319 AGDKPRPEP
+319 AEP

-359 NALDLAP
+359 NALQLDLA
-366 VETDDATDDSDDSDG
+366 EAAF
-381 SADAAFLDASAGP
+381 ADADV
-394 GIAEAGADQAGIGEA
+394 EVAD
-409 GVDDETEILTTDPDA
+409 VDDETQVSAIEPDDEDSA
-424 TQAHELTEGVTP
+424 PEGVRP
-436 VAERGDRV
+436 LAVPDEGVKAL
-444 ESHSFDGVGVRGTGS
+444 SIDGVDDQATEVVPAKV
-459 GTNDSPEIGAEISA
+459 PEIGAEIAA
-473 ARHRLGLDA
+473 ARRRLALDMD
-482 EGLAEW
+482 GLAEW

-545 PRTVFEAELA
+545 PRAVFEAELA
-555 HSAAVR
+555 HSAAIR

-595 TDHEPEAGAIQLD
+595 TQHEPEAGAIQLD

-613 DNPYGDS
+613 DSPYGKS
-620 SPVPVTISAAGG
+620 SPVPVTVSAAGG

-648 GDLAFGESKR
+648 GDLAFGESKV

-672 SLKVAIGDGKANE
+672 SLKVAIGDGKARA
-685 LGKTGES
+685 LGKTGEA

>member
-1 MSESSPHVVVEPD
+1 MSEKSPAVE
-14 ETVEPDEGRV
+14 TA
-24 SDPVESPAESAGE
+24 DPAATAEAAESAE
-37 SLDVDV
+37 SVESVESAEAHESHDVDV

-54 AVALA
+54 VVALA

-70 GGVEGYL
+70 GGIEGYL

-111 FGQNWQGIPWSKI
+111 FGQTWQGIPWSKI
-124 ESVEHTPRPAGIERF
+124 ESVEHTPRPDGIERF
-139 WKDGRIGVLLHD
+139 WKDGRIGILLHD
-151 EDEVLDELSPTARR
+151 EDEMLEELSPTARR

-190 GGEDVTEAIA
+190 AGDDVTEAIA

-213 PGLGADEP
+213 PGLDAEEPEPEASDDGTDEAAV
-221 DESGDA
+221 EA
-227 ISETAGDG
+227 T
-235 AGEGTVSDGS
+235 
-245 GSAGADDGDTAVR
+245 DDGDTAVR
-258 LPAVGRGGDTNPRML
+258 PPLSQQAGDTNPRML

-283 ADVVDEAGQ
+283 ADVADEAGQ
-292 DQVDRDIVHDEATPK
+292 DQVDRDTEQDETTPK
-307 PDPDPEVATEAS
+307 TDPESVVKSEAK
-319 AGDKPRPEP
+319 AEP

-359 NALDLAP
+359 NALQLDPAQIESPLQIDADVDADVDAADPVAIEPAEEDLEPEGVRAIGEP
-366 VETDDATDDSDDSDG
+366 DEEVKALSPSTRSGHPIDDA
-381 SADAAFLDASAGP
+381 
-394 GIAEAGADQAGIGEA
+394 
-409 GVDDETEILTTDPDA
+409 DDEPTEVVA
-424 TQAHELTEGVTP
+424 TKV
-436 VAERGDRV
+436 
-444 ESHSFDGVGVRGTGS
+444 
-459 GTNDSPEIGAEISA
+459 PEIGAEIAA
-473 ARHRLGLDA
+473 ARRRLALDMD
-482 EGLAEW
+482 GLAEW

-545 PRTVFEAELA
+545 PRAVFEAELA
-555 HSAAVR
+555 HSAAIR

-595 TDHEPEAGAIQLD
+595 TQNEPEAGAIQLD

-613 DNPYGDS
+613 DSPYGKS

-648 GDLAFGESKR
+648 GDLAFGESKQ

-672 SLKVAIGDGKANE
+672 SLKVAVGDGKARA
-685 LGKTGES
+685 LGKTGEA

>member
-1 MSESSPHVVVEPD
+1 MSENSPAAETVDPA
-14 ETVEPDEGRV
+14 ETVETP
-24 SDPVESPAESAGE
+24 
-37 SLDVDV
+37 DVDV

-54 AVALA
+54 VVALA

-70 GGVEGYL
+70 GGIEGYL

-111 FGQNWQGIPWSKI
+111 FGQTWQGIPWSKI
-124 ESVEHTPRPAGIERF
+124 ESVEHTPRPDGIERF

-151 EDEVLDELSPTARR
+151 EDEVLEELSPTARR

-190 GGEDVTEAIA
+190 AGDDVTEAIA

-213 PGLGADEP
+213 PGIESDELEEEP
-221 DESGDA
+221 
-227 ISETAGDG
+227 GDG
-235 AGEGTVSDGS
+235 GDSIDEDVDSVV
-245 GSAGADDGDTAVR
+245 GSAPVDDGDTAIR
-258 LPAVGRGGDTNPRML
+258 PPLAGGAGDTNPRML

-283 ADVVDEAGQ
+283 ANVADEAGQ
-292 DQVDRDIVHDEATPK
+292 DQVDRDTETTGARPSEGATARSAEKDETTPQT
-307 PDPDPEVATEAS
+307 DPEAEVS
-319 AGDKPRPEP
+319 AEVKAEVKVEP

-359 NALDLAP
+359 NALQLDP
-366 VETDDATDDSDDSDG
+366 TETEAD
-381 SADAAFLDASAGP
+381 ADAA
-394 GIAEAGADQAGIGEA
+394 EADEQTQVFAIESDEDE
-409 GVDDETEILTTDPDA
+409 VEDD
-424 TQAHELTEGVTP
+424 TEGVRALTEP
-436 VAERGDRV
+436 EEGVKTLSLATNPALRIDGIDDADDVATEV
-444 ESHSFDGVGVRGTGS
+444 VSTKV
-459 GTNDSPEIGAEISA
+459 PEIGAEISA
-473 ARHRLGLDA
+473 ARRRLALDV

-545 PRTVFEAELA
+545 PRAVFEAELA
-555 HSAAVR
+555 HSAAIR

-595 TDHEPEAGAIQLD
+595 TQHQPEAGAIQLD

-613 DNPYGDS
+613 DSPYGKAT
-620 SPVPVTISAAGG
+620 PVPVTISAAGG

-648 GDLAFGESKR
+648 GDLAFGESKQ

-672 SLKVAIGDGKANE
+672 SLKVAVGDGKAKA
-685 LGKTGES
+685 LGKTGEA

>member
-1 MSESSPHVVVEPD
+1 MSENSPVVEPV
-14 ETVEPDEGRV
+14 ETAEPV
-24 SDPVESPAESAGE
+24 TPA
-37 SLDVDV
+37 DVDV
-43 VEVRRNGRLAL
+43 VEVRRHGRLAL
-54 AVALA
+54 VVAVA

-70 GGVEGYL
+70 GGIEGYL
-77 VGLILLAVAAVQGWT
+77 VGLLLLAVAVVQGWT
-92 AWDSRMPLLLVDE
+92 AWDSRVPLLLVDE

-111 FGQNWQGIPWSKI
+111 FGQTWQGIPWSKI

-151 EDEVLDELSPTARR
+151 EEAVLDELSPTARR
-165 QAMLTER
+165 QAMLTQR

-190 GGEDVTEAIA
+190 GGDDVTEAIGS
-200 IVAADGVE
+200 VAADGVE

-213 PGLGADEP
+213 SSLEPEPEVAEEATATATDGAD
-221 DESGDA
+221 D
-227 ISETAGDG
+227 T
-235 AGEGTVSDGS
+235 SDGDRPT
-245 GSAGADDGDTAVR
+245 GGDDGDTAVR
-258 LPAVGRGGDTNPRML
+258 LPATGRAGDTNPRML
-273 RVLDEPDINA
+273 PVLDEPDINA
-283 ADVVDEAGQ
+283 ADDVVDEAGQ
-292 DQVDRDIVHDEATPK
+292 DQMERDIEQDDSTPK
-307 PDPDPEVATEAS
+307 AAPDPETTAEV
-319 AGDKPRPEP
+319 KPRHAEP

-342 VRYVPEEPQETI
+342 VRYVPEEPQD
-354 AVHGA
+354 AVAVQGA
-359 NALDLAP
+359 GALDLDPIEA
-366 VETDDATDDSDDSDG
+366 DDAVAVKTPAVAEPGPFETGATDETHVFLVDSD
-381 SADAAFLDASAGP
+381 
-394 GIAEAGADQAGIGEA
+394 
-409 GVDDETEILTTDPDA
+409 VTESIDLS
-424 TQAHELTEGVTP
+424 EGVTP
-436 VAERGDRV
+436 T
-444 ESHSFDGVGVRGTGS
+444 TGS
-459 GTNDSPEIGAEISA
+459 DETAQASAVDAADDQETVAADATPEIGAEISA

-482 EGLAEW
+482 EALAEW

-525 IEVAPLLRT
+525 IDVAPLLRT
-534 YDEKYASGPVS
+534 YDKKYASGPVS

-595 TDHEPEAGAIQLD
+595 TQHEPEAGAIQLD

-613 DNPYGDS
+613 DNPYGES
-620 SPVPVTISAAGG
+620 SPVPVVISAAGG

-648 GDLAFGESKR
+648 GDLAFGESKSLR
-658 LQVTPPLRVQTSDG
+658 VTPPLRVQTSDG
-672 SLKVAIGDGKANE
+672 SLKVSVGDSKSKA
-685 LGKTGES
+685 LGKTGEP
-692 AQRTYT
+692 AQHTYT

>member
-1 MSESSPHVVVEPD
+1 MSEKSPAVE
-14 ETVEPDEGRV
+14 TA
-24 SDPVESPAESAGE
+24 DPVATAETTDSAETLESH
-37 SLDVDV
+37 DVDV

-54 AVALA
+54 VVALA

-70 GGVEGYL
+70 GGIEGYL

-111 FGQNWQGIPWSKI
+111 FGQTWQGIPWSKI
-124 ESVEHTPRPAGIERF
+124 ESVEHTPRPDGIERF

-151 EDEVLDELSPTARR
+151 EEEMLEELSPTARR

-190 GGEDVTEAIA
+190 AGDDVTEAIA
-200 IVAADGVE
+200 VVAADGVE

-213 PGLGADEP
+213 PGLDAEEPEPDADGRAGDSADEAAAEAV
-221 DESGDA
+221 DEDVDRVVSG
-227 ISETAGDG
+227 
-235 AGEGTVSDGS
+235 GT
-245 GSAGADDGDTAVR
+245 DDGDTAIR
-258 LPAVGRGGDTNPRML
+258 PPLSQQAGDTNPRML

-283 ADVVDEAGQ
+283 ADVADKAGQ
-292 DQVDRDIVHDEATPK
+292 DQVDRDTEQDETTPK
-307 PDPDPEVATEAS
+307 T
-319 AGDKPRPEP
+319 EP

-359 NALDLAP
+359 NALQLDPAEIESAL
-366 VETDDATDDSDDSDG
+366 ETD
-381 SADAAFLDASAGP
+381 ADAEVADRVAVEP
-394 GIAEAGADQAGIGEA
+394 AEDPEPEGVRAIGAPDEGVKALSIDGAD
-409 GVDDETEILTTDPDA
+409 DRPTEVVPA
-424 TQAHELTEGVTP
+424 KV
-436 VAERGDRV
+436 
-444 ESHSFDGVGVRGTGS
+444 
-459 GTNDSPEIGAEISA
+459 PEIGAEIAA
-473 ARHRLGLDA
+473 ARRRLALDMD
-482 EGLAEW
+482 GLAEW

-545 PRTVFEAELA
+545 PRAVFEAELA
-555 HSAAVR
+555 HSAAIR

-595 TDHEPEAGAIQLD
+595 TQHEPEAGAIQLD

-613 DNPYGDS
+613 DSPYGKS

-648 GDLAFGESKR
+648 GNLAFGESKQ

-672 SLKVAIGDGKANE
+672 SLKVAVGDGKARA
-685 LGKTGES
+685 LGKTGEA

-698 AN
+698 AG

>member
-1 MSESSPHVVVEPD
+1 MSENPPAA
-14 ETVEPDEGRV
+14 ETVD
-24 SDPVESPAESAGE
+24 PAETAEATEPAETAASGE
-37 SLDVDV
+37 APEADVDVDVDV

-54 AVALA
+54 VVALA

-70 GGVEGYL
+70 GGIEGYL

-111 FGQNWQGIPWSKI
+111 FGQTWQGIPWSKI
-124 ESVEHTPRPAGIERF
+124 EAVEHTPRPDGIERF

-165 QAMLTER
+165 QAMLTQR
-172 LYGLPFSL
+172 LYGLPFSI

-190 GGEDVTEAIA
+190 AGDDVTEAIA

-213 PGLGADEP
+213 PALEATEPETDADE
-221 DESGDA
+221 
-227 ISETAGDG
+227 TAEE
-235 AGEGTVSDGS
+235 AGHEADDDLVV
-245 GSAGADDGDTAVR
+245 DDGDTAVR
-258 LPAVGRGGDTNPRML
+258 PPLSAQAGDTNPRLL

-283 ADVVDEAGQ
+283 ADEVDEAGQ
-292 DQVDRDIVHDEATPK
+292 DQVDRDTQDETTPK
-307 PDPDPEVATEAS
+307 TDPEPEVKSEA
-319 AGDKPRPEP
+319 A
-328 VAPLREPSTAVRVD
+328 VPLREPSTAVRVD
-342 VRYVPEEPQETI
+342 VRYVPPEPQE
-354 AVHGA
+354 AVAIHGA
-359 NALDLAP
+359 NALQLDPAQVPSRADLDAA
-366 VETDDATDDSDDSDG
+366 VADDAFTIEPYDDDSDLEG
-381 SADAAFLDASAGP
+381 VRPLAELDEVERVA
-394 GIAEAGADQAGIGEA
+394 IDGAD
-409 GVDDETEILTTDPDA
+409 DEPTELLSN
-424 TQAHELTEGVTP
+424 QV
-436 VAERGDRV
+436 
-444 ESHSFDGVGVRGTGS
+444 
-459 GTNDSPEIGAEISA
+459 PEIGAEIAA
-473 ARHRLGLDA
+473 ARRRLALDID
-482 EGLAEW
+482 GLAEW

-534 YDEKYASGPVS
+534 YDEKHASGPVS
-545 PRTVFEAELA
+545 ARAVFEAELA
-555 HSAAVR
+555 HSAAIR
-561 PVRRMRG
+561 PSRRMRG

-589 RLVIDG
+589 RLVVDG
-595 TDHEPEAGAIQLD
+595 TQGQPEAGAIQLD

-613 DNPYGDS
+613 DSPYGKS

-632 GAHVVVRDSRG
+632 EAHVVVRDSRG

-648 GDLAFGESKR
+648 GDLAFGESKE

-672 SLKVAIGDGKANE
+672 SLKVAIGDGKANA
-685 LGKTGES
+685 LGKTGEA

-698 AN
+698 AG

>member
-1 MSESSPHVVVEPD
+1 MSENSS
-14 ETVEPDEGRV
+14 TVETIDPADLEVAHVETPDRV
-24 SDPVESPAESAGE
+24 EIH
-37 SLDVDV
+37 DVDV

-54 AVALA
+54 VVALA

-70 GGVEGYL
+70 GGIEGYL
-77 VGLILLAVAAVQGWT
+77 VGLILLAVAAVQGWA

-111 FGQNWQGIPWSKI
+111 FGQTWQGIPWSKI
-124 ESVEHTPRPAGIERF
+124 ESVEHTPRPDGIERF

-151 EDEVLDELSPTARR
+151 EDEVLAELSPAARR
-165 QAMLTER
+165 QAALTER

-185 TRVLG
+185 TRVIGAG
-190 GGEDVTEAIA
+190 GDVTEAIA
-200 IVAADGVE
+200 VVAADGVE

-213 PGLGADEP
+213 PALATETDETDETDES
-221 DESGDA
+221 DESGEA
-227 ISETAGDG
+227 F
-235 AGEGTVSDGS
+235 GEIDESVDSI
-245 GSAGADDGDTAVR
+245 AAPVPVDDGDTAVR
-258 LPAVGRGGDTNPRML
+258 PPLSAQAGDTNPRMI

-283 ADVVDEAGQ
+283 ADEVDEAEQ
-292 DQVDRDIVHDEATPK
+292 DQVDRDTEGATARSAEQDDTTPTTES
-307 PDPDPEVATEAS
+307 DTEADAAS
-319 AGDKPRPEP
+319 
-328 VAPLREPSTAVRVD
+328 VAPLREPTTAVRVD
-342 VRYVPEEPQETI
+342 VRYVPPEPQETV

-359 NALDLAP
+359 ESVRPGAEGPGHIADFEVD
-366 VETDDATDDSDDSDG
+366 VEDED
-381 SADAAFLDASAGP
+381 ADAATDIEGD
-394 GIAEAGADQAGIGEA
+394 E
-409 GVDDETEILTTDPDA
+409 GVRPLGDPDEGIVA
-424 TQAHELTEGVTP
+424 ISDDRIDDQPTEQISDQT
-436 VAERGDRV
+436 AQ
-444 ESHSFDGVGVRGTGS
+444 
-459 GTNDSPEIGAEISA
+459 IGAEIAA
-473 ARHRLGLDA
+473 ARRRLALDI

-545 PRTVFEAELA
+545 PRAVFEAELA
-555 HSAAVR
+555 HNAAVR

-589 RLVIDG
+589 RLVVDG
-595 TDHEPEAGAIQLD
+595 TQREPEAGAIQLD

-613 DNPYGDS
+613 DNPYGTS
-620 SPVPVTISAAGG
+620 NPVPVTISAAGG

-658 LQVTPPLRVQTSDG
+658 LRVTPPLRVQTSDG
-672 SLKVAIGDGKANE
+672 SLEVAVGDGKGDA
-685 LGKTGES
+685 LGKTGEA

-698 AN
+698 AS

>member
-1 MSESSPHVVVEPD
+1 MSEKSSTAETVDPAEAVEPD
-14 ETVEPDEGRV
+14 ET
-24 SDPVESPAESAGE
+24 PAETPAE
-37 SLDVDV
+37 TPDVDV

-54 AVALA
+54 VVALA

-70 GGVEGYL
+70 GGIEGYL

-111 FGQNWQGIPWSKI
+111 FGQTWQGIPWSKI
-124 ESVEHTPRPAGIERF
+124 ESVEHTPRPDGIERF

-151 EDEVLDELSPTARR
+151 EDEVLEELSPTARR

-190 GGEDVTEAIA
+190 AGDDVTEAIA

-213 PGLGADEP
+213 PGLDAEADTE
-221 DESGDA
+221 DDSADGTSDA
-227 ISETAGDG
+227 IDEDIDEDVG
-235 AGEGTVSDGS
+235 GTV
-245 GSAGADDGDTAVR
+245 GAPAEDGDTAIR
-258 LPAVGRGGDTNPRML
+258 PPLAERAGDTNPRML

-283 ADVVDEAGQ
+283 ADVVDEAEQG
-292 DQVDRDIVHDEATPK
+292 QVDRDTVTPRSAEQDETTPK
-307 PDPDPEVATEAS
+307 TDADPVAEAK
-319 AGDKPRPEP
+319 AEP
-328 VAPLREPSTAVRVD
+328 VVPLREPSTAVRVD

-359 NALDLAP
+359 NPLQPEPAETESDVD
-366 VETDDATDDSDDSDG
+366 VEDAG
-381 SADAAFLDASAGP
+381 AEDAGASAVEDSEPEGVHP
-394 GIAEAGADQAGIGEA
+394 IGEPEEGVKA
-409 GVDDETEILTTDPDA
+409 LSSSTSSGNSIDGVDDQVTEVVPTKI
-424 TQAHELTEGVTP
+424 
-436 VAERGDRV
+436 
-444 ESHSFDGVGVRGTGS
+444 
-459 GTNDSPEIGAEISA
+459 PEIGAEIAA
-473 ARHRLGLDA
+473 ARRRLALDMD
-482 EGLAEW
+482 GLAEW

-545 PRTVFEAELA
+545 PRAVFEAELA
-555 HSAAVR
+555 HSAAIR

-595 TDHEPEAGAIQLD
+595 TQHEPEAGAIQLD

-613 DNPYGDS
+613 DNPYGKS
-620 SPVPVTISAAGG
+620 SPVPVTVSAAGG

-648 GDLAFGESKR
+648 GDLAFGESKE

-672 SLKVAIGDGKANE
+672 SLKVAVGDGKAKA
-685 LGKTGES
+685 LGKTGEA

>member
-1 MSESSPHVVVEPD
+1 VSENSPAVETADPAENV
-14 ETVEPDEGRV
+14 ETVETH
-24 SDPVESPAESAGE
+24 
-37 SLDVDV
+37 DVDV

-54 AVALA
+54 VVALA
-59 SLLVGLAFVLR
+59 SLLVGIAFVLR
-70 GGVEGYL
+70 GGIEGYL
-77 VGLILLAVAAVQGWT
+77 VGLILLVVAAVQGWT

-111 FGQNWQGIPWSKI
+111 FGQTWQGIPWSKI
-124 ESVEHTPRPAGIERF
+124 ESVEHTPRPDGIERF

-151 EDEVLDELSPTARR
+151 EDEVLEELSPTARR

-190 GGEDVTEAIA
+190 AGDDVTEAIA

-213 PGLGADEP
+213 PALDVEEP
-221 DESGDA
+221 ETDTDESTDESTEDHTADA
-227 ISETAGDG
+227 A
-235 AGEGTVSDGS
+235 SD
-245 GSAGADDGDTAVR
+245 DDDTAVR
-258 LPAVGRGGDTNPRML
+258 PPLSGQAGDTNPRML

-283 ADVVDEAGQ
+283 ADVVDEAEQ
-292 DQVDRDIVHDEATPK
+292 DQVDRDTEKDETTPK
-307 PDPDPEVATEAS
+307 TDPEPEVKA
-319 AGDKPRPEP
+319 EP

-359 NALDLAP
+359 NALQLDLA
-366 VETDDATDDSDDSDG
+366 EAAF
-381 SADAAFLDASAGP
+381 ADADIDEVDIDEETQVFANDPDVEDSEPEGVRP
-394 GIAEAGADQAGIGEA
+394 IAVPDEGVKALTID
-409 GVDDETEILTTDPDA
+409 GVDDEPTEVVPTK
-424 TQAHELTEGVTP
+424 V
-436 VAERGDRV
+436 
-444 ESHSFDGVGVRGTGS
+444 
-459 GTNDSPEIGAEISA
+459 PEIGAEIAA
-473 ARHRLGLDA
+473 ARRRLALDMD
-482 EGLAEW
+482 GLAEW

-545 PRTVFEAELA
+545 PRAVFEAELA
-555 HSAAVR
+555 HSAAIR

-595 TDHEPEAGAIQLD
+595 TQHEPEAGAVQLD

-613 DNPYGDS
+613 DSPYGKS
-620 SPVPVTISAAGG
+620 SPVPVTVSAAGG

-648 GDLAFGESKR
+648 GDLAFGESKS

-672 SLKVAIGDGKANE
+672 SLKVAVGDGKAKA
-685 LGKTGES
+685 LGKTGEA

-698 AN
+698 AS

>member
-1 MSESSPHVVVEPD
+1 M
-14 ETVEPDEGRV
+14 
-24 SDPVESPAESAGE
+24 
-37 SLDVDV
+37 
-43 VEVRRNGRLAL
+43 RRNGRLAL
-54 AVALA
+54 VVALA
-59 SLLVGLAFVLR
+59 SLMVGLAFVLR
-70 GGVEGYL
+70 GGIEGYL

-92 AWDSRMPLLLVDE
+92 VWDSRMPLLLVDE

-111 FGQNWQGIPWSKI
+111 FGQTWQGIPWSKI
-124 ESVEHTPRPAGIERF
+124 ESVEHTPRPDGIERF
-139 WKDGRIGVLLHD
+139 WKDGRIGVLLHN
-151 EDEVLDELSPTARR
+151 EDEVLEELSPTARR
-165 QAMLTER
+165 QAMLTQR

-190 GGEDVTEAIA
+190 AGDDVTEAIA
-200 IVAADGVE
+200 VVAADGVE

-213 PGLGADEP
+213 PALDATEPETETDEP
-221 DESGDA
+221 DGEHG
-227 ISETAGDG
+227 EHGDG
-235 AGEGTVSDGS
+235 IVGGVTV
-245 GSAGADDGDTAVR
+245 DDGDTAVR
-258 LPAVGRGGDTNPRML
+258 PPLPAQAGDTNPRML

-292 DQVDRDIVHDEATPK
+292 DQVDRDTEQDETTPK
-307 PDPDPEVATEAS
+307 TDPDPEPEVKSEA
-319 AGDKPRPEP
+319 

-342 VRYVPEEPQETI
+342 VRYVPPEPQE
-354 AVHGA
+354 AVAVRGA
-359 NALDLAP
+359 NALQLDPEQLRPHAD
-366 VETDDATDDSDDSDG
+366 VD
-381 SADAAFLDASAGP
+381 ADAEDAW
-394 GIAEAGADQAGIGEA
+394 E
-409 GVDDETEILTTDPDA
+409 DEGSQSFAIEPDV
-424 TQAHELTEGVTP
+424 EDLELESVRPLTE
-436 VAERGDRV
+436 
-444 ESHSFDGVGVRGTGS
+444 
-459 GTNDSPEIGAEISA
+459 PEEQAADDQPTEQMSNQVPQIGAEIASA
-473 ARHRLGLDA
+473 RRRLALDID
-482 EGLAEW
+482 GLAEW

-545 PRTVFEAELA
+545 PRAVFEAELA
-555 HSAAVR
+555 HSAAIR
-561 PVRRMRG
+561 PARRMRG

-589 RLVIDG
+589 RLVVDG
-595 TDHEPEAGAIQLD
+595 TQGEPEAGAIQLD

-613 DNPYGDS
+613 DNPYGKT

-648 GDLAFGESKR
+648 GDLAFGESKQLR
-658 LQVTPPLRVQTSDG
+658 VTPPLRVQTSDG
-672 SLKVAIGDGKANE
+672 SLKVAVGDGKANA
-685 LGKTGES
+685 LGKTGEA

-698 AN
+698 AG